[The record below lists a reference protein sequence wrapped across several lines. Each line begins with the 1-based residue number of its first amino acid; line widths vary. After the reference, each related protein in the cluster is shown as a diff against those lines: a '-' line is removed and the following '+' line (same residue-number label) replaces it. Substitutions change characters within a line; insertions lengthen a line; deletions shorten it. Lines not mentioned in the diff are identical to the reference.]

1 MAATGQS
8 PRRKA
13 PAPQAAA
20 SKTAARGTQPRRPPT
35 GRLAAPSA
43 QEPTLETERALAAQG
58 FRLVGGCDEVGRG
71 ALAGPVTVGLVV
83 VDPLR
88 AEALPGVRDSKLLA
102 PTERQALV
110 PLIRE
115 WAAAWGV
122 GHASA
127 AEIDALGLVPA
138 LRLAGTRAWTAV
150 AAERPDAVL
159 PDVVILDG
167 NLDWLGRRE
176 QPLLF
181 EGLAGFEAPDGGA
194 SARRDDGV
202 DVAVRLK
209 VKADLQCLSVAA
221 ASVLAKVERD
231 ALMTD
236 YDAELPGYGWAVN
249 KGYGTQAH
257 RTAIA
262 GLGASAQHRRSWR
275 LTIADQAQ

>member
-1 MAATGQS
+1 M
-8 PRRKA
+8 P
-13 PAPQAAA
+13 A
-20 SKTAARGTQPRRPPT
+20 SKTAVQD
-35 GRLAAPSA
+35 
-43 QEPTLETERALAAQG
+43 PTLETERALAAQG

-88 AEALPGVRDSKLLA
+88 AGPLQGVRDSKLLA
-102 PTERQALV
+102 PADRLALV
-110 PLIRE
+110 PLIRA

-122 GHASA
+122 GHSSA
-127 AEIDALGLVPA
+127 EEIDALGLVPA
-138 LRLAGTRAWTAV
+138 LRLAGTRAW
-150 AAERPDAVL
+150 AAAAAAR
-159 PDVVILDG
+159 PDVVLLDG

-176 QPLLF
+176 QPALF
-181 EGLAGFEAPDGGA
+181 EGLDGGA
-194 SARRDDGV
+194 GAGGDDGV

-257 RTAIA
+257 RAAIA
-262 GLGASAQHRRSWR
+262 ALGASAQHRHSWR

>member
-1 MAATGQS
+1 MAATGQG

-13 PAPQAAA
+13 PASKTPA
-20 SKTAARGTQPRRPPT
+20 SKIAARGSSRGRRPP
-35 GRLAAPSA
+35 GRLADPLV
-43 QEPTLETERALAAQG
+43 QDPTLEAERALVAEG

-83 VDPLR
+83 VDPAR

-102 PTERQALV
+102 PAEREALV

-138 LRLAGTRAWTAV
+138 LRLAGTRAWTAAE
-150 AAERPDAVL
+150 AAR

-167 NLDWLGRRE
+167 NLDWLGRRD

-181 EGLAGFEAPDGGA
+181 GGPDGDA
-194 SARRDDGV
+194 SDHGDDGV

-231 ALMTD
+231 ALMAD

>member
-1 MAATGQS
+1 MAATGQD
-8 PRRKA
+8 PLRKA
-13 PAPQAAA
+13 PASKAPASRTSG
-20 SKTAARGTQPRRPPT
+20 SKTAARGSSSRRPLP
-35 GRLAAPSA
+35 GRLADPLI
-43 QEPTLETERALAAQG
+43 QDPTLETERALAAQG

-83 VDPLR
+83 VDPVR
-88 AEALPGVRDSKLLA
+88 TEPLPGVRDSKLLA
-102 PTERQALV
+102 PAEREALV
-110 PLIRE
+110 PLIRA

-138 LRLAGTRAWTAV
+138 LRLAGTRAWTA
-150 AAERPDAVL
+150 AAARPAEVR
-159 PDVVILDG
+159 PDVVLLDG

-176 QPLLF
+176 QPVLF
-181 EGLAGFEAPDGGA
+181 EGLDGDAPE
-194 SARRDDGV
+194 RRDDGV

-231 ALMTD
+231 ALMVG

-262 GLGASAQHRRSWR
+262 GLGASVQHRRSWR

>member
-1 MAATGQS
+1 MAATGKT
-8 PRRKA
+8 PG
-13 PAPQAAA
+13 
-20 SKTAARGTQPRRPPT
+20 SKTPARKTLP
-35 GRLAAPSA
+35 GRLVDPVV
-43 QEPTLETERALAAQG
+43 QDPTLETERALAAQG
-58 FRLVGGCDEVGRG
+58 FLLVGGCDEVGRG

-88 AEALPGVRDSKLLA
+88 ADPLPGVRDSKLLA
-102 PTERQALV
+102 PAERVALV
-110 PLIRE
+110 PLIRA

-138 LRLAGTRAWTAV
+138 LRLAGTRAW
-150 AAERPDAVL
+150 AAAAAAAR
-159 PDVVILDG
+159 PDVVLLDG

-176 QPLLF
+176 QPALF
-181 EGLAGFEAPDGGA
+181 EGLDGFEGPDGGA
-194 SARRDDGV
+194 PERGDDGV
-202 DVAVRLK
+202 EVAVRLK

-231 ALMTD
+231 ALMAD

>member
-1 MAATGQS
+1 MAATGQG
-8 PRRKA
+8 PRHKA
-13 PAPQAAA
+13 TASRTAG
-20 SKTAARGTQPRRPPT
+20 SKTAARGGSPRRPAA
-35 GRLAAPSA
+35 GRLADPTVRD
-43 QEPTLETERALAAQG
+43 PTLETERALAAQG

-181 EGLAGFEAPDGGA
+181 EGLDGGA
-194 SARRDDGV
+194 PERRDDGV

-231 ALMTD
+231 ALMAD

-262 GLGASAQHRRSWR
+262 GLGASVQHRRSWR
-275 LTIADQAQ
+275 LTVADQAQ